1 MTNEHQELLQAWDV
15 LGETT
20 DILLDSLLSKDMDK
34 SHEAVSVLQM
44 QAMNIFG
51 QEHPVFQQC
60 FPVWDAIKSHID
72 ENNQERAL
80 SQARTWKKQLDEI
93 KAIISSQS

>member
-1 MTNEHQELLQAWDV
+1 MTNEQLELSEAWDI

-20 DILLDSLLSKDMDK
+20 DILLTSLISEDMDK
-34 SHEAVSVLQM
+34 SHEAVSVLLL

-51 QEHPVFQQC
+51 PDHTVFQQC
-60 FPVWDAIKSHID
+60 FPVWDAIKLHID
-72 ENNQERAL
+72 ANNQERAL
-80 SQARTWKKQLDEI
+80 SQARTWKKQLDEV